1 MAALKFKNVTAPRR
15 VKQKSSVIAHF
26 DRRKNVFGVKLSFFN
41 FFIARWRLCQK
52 TLKNQ
57 ISNRLLDSD
66 EKNLNLN
73 V

>member
-41 FFIARWRLCQK
+41 FFYRKVAFVP
-52 TLKNQ
+52 KNTEKPDF
-57 ISNRLLDSD
+57 NRLLDSN
-66 EKNLNLN
+66 EKNLNFN
-73 V
+73 A